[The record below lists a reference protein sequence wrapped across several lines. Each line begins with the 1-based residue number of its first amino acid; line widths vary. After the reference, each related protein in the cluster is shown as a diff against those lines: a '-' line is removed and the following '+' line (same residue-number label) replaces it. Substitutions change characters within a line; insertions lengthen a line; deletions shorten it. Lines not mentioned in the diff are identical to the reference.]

1 MAALQHAGSNAY
13 TRPPIGAYHIAC
25 GICLGAAIAGGAHY
39 VTTAKRLVEDGIDP
53 TQRVK
58 AMPVAVS
65 IGQSS
70 AGILLLD
77 ALQALLLAAA
87 SSFGCIHNNMHSC
100 GSSWLACISTEWHWH
115 QTSGGGGQLA

>member
-1 MAALQHAGSNAY
+1 MAALQHARSNAY
-13 TRPPIGAYHIAC
+13 SRPPVGAYHIAC
-25 GICLGAAIAGGAHY
+25 CGCIGAAIAGGAHY

-65 IGQSS
+65 ILQSF
-70 AGILLLD
+70 AGNLLY

-100 GSSWLACISTEWHWH
+100 GSSWLVCVSTEWHWH
-115 QTSGGGGQLA
+115 QTSRGGGQLA